1 MRREIKKP
9 TRRDGNEL
17 IGQYKKDEKGPGLI
31 PDPGPL
37 FLAESSA
44 GLGIP
49 LTPVQRLI
57 VSLIGESRGYHSLEK
72 CDEAVDANELEKL
85 LGLNDESPRLWLP
98 PDARINKKS
107 GSPKIEFDSPITLLL
122 CVAGRRSGTTTV
134 ASILM
139 SWLAWL
145 ILRNPD
151 FLSDVPLLPSSIVS
165 LLNAACD
172 TAQSKIL
179 FRMLMSNLTTLG
191 LIEEDSA
198 TSETARIGRLL
209 IESLSSSARSS
220 RGRTAC
226 GVCLDEFAHFQR
238 TSGPLADRTIWTA
251 LIPSLATFGPKSLAV
266 ITTSPAGRSGVVWE
280 LFRRRGD
287 RAGMLT
293 VQLPTWVM
301 NPNVPREKLEDE
313 FTSDENLSRQE
324 YGAEFLAPHG
334 RFLRLDEIR
343 ACVGTVEPPKG
354 KVARRMHV
362 DLGLRHD
369 ATAIAVGRVDHGED
383 DTDWRI
389 VIERVETMQA
399 DSTSALNVGE
409 IEALIRKIADEHGV
423 KSITFDQHESTYLI
437 QRLNPAGYS
446 ASVVP
451 ATAKSNH
458 EVFSYLHGLISNG
471 QIILPDH
478 ARLIDEL
485 GSLECTP
492 TWYGYRVEAPSGM
505 HDDCADAVAVVAWCL
520 ARDAGGQDWIDF
532 MNVVESR

>member
-1 MRREIKKP
+1 MTKP
-9 TRRDGNEL
+9 TRRDGSPAFG
-17 IGQYKKDEKGPGLI
+17 IVYKRDMKRPGLI

-37 FLAESSA
+37 LIAESPA

-49 LTPVQRLI
+49 FTPVQRLI
-57 VSLIGESRGYHSLEK
+57 IALIGESRGYHSPDNF
-72 CDEAVDANELEKL
+72 DETETTNELENL
-85 LGLNDESPRLWLP
+85 LGHNDESPRLWLP
-98 PDARINKKS
+98 PDARIDRKS
-107 GSPKIEFDSPITLLL
+107 GSLKIEFDSPITLLL
-122 CVAGRRSGTTTV
+122 CVAGRRSGKTTI

-145 ILRNPD
+145 ILRNPE
-151 FLSDVPLLPSSIVS
+151 FLAHVPLLPGSIIS

-179 FRMLMSNLTTLG
+179 FRMLISNLSVLG
-191 LIEEDSA
+191 LIQDESV
-198 TSETARIGRLL
+198 TSEKARIGRLL

-251 LIPSLATFGPKSLAV
+251 LVPSLATFGDKGLAV
-266 ITTSPAGRSGVVWE
+266 ITTSPAGRSGVVWD
-280 LFRRRGD
+280 LFCRRGT
-287 RAGMLT
+287 RPGMLT

-313 FTSDENLSRQE
+313 FSSDENLARQE

-334 RFLRLDEIR
+334 RFLKPDEIR
-343 ACVGTVEPPKG
+343 ACVRTVEPPKG
-354 KVARRMHV
+354 KIPRRMHV

-369 ATAIAVGRVDHGED
+369 ATAIAVGRVDPGED

-389 VIERVETMQA
+389 VIERVEIMQA
-399 DSTSALNVGE
+399 DTSDPLNVGE
-409 IEALIRKIADEHGV
+409 IEILIRKIADEHKV
-423 KSITFDQHESTYLI
+423 KSITFDQHESRYLVE
-437 QRLNPAGYS
+437 RLNSAGYS

-451 ATAKSNH
+451 ATAKSNQ

-471 QIILPDH
+471 QIILPDN

-485 GSLECTP
+485 TSLECTP
-492 TWYGYRVEAPSGM
+492 TWYGYKVEAPSGM

-532 MNVVESR
+532 MDVVESR

>member
-1 MRREIKKP
+1 MQREIKKL
-9 TRRDGNEL
+9 TSHDGNPL
-17 IGQYKKDEKGPGLI
+17 IGQYKKDKKRPRLI

-37 FLAESSA
+37 HLAESSD
-44 GLGIP
+44 GLAVP
-49 LTPVQRLI
+49 LTPVQSLI
-57 VSLIGESRGYHSLEK
+57 IALIGESRGYHSLDRSTG
-72 CDEAVDANELEKL
+72 DENPLEKL
-85 LGLNDESPRLWLP
+85 LGLTDESPRLWLP
-98 PDARINKKS
+98 PDARILGKS
-107 GSPKIEFDSPITLLL
+107 GKLQIEFDSPITLLL
-122 CVAGRRSGTTTV
+122 CVAGRRSGKTTV

-145 ILRNPD
+145 IVKHPG
-151 FLSDVPLLPSSIVS
+151 FLDDVPLLPGSIVS

-172 TAQSKIL
+172 TAQSRIL
-179 FRMLMSNLTTLG
+179 FRMLMSNLSHLG
-191 LIEEDSA
+191 LIRENYA
-198 TSETARIGRLL
+198 TSEKARIGRLL

-251 LIPSLATFGPKSLAV
+251 LVPSLATFGDKSLAV
-266 ITTSPAGRSGVVWE
+266 ITTSPAGRSGVVWD
-280 LFRRRGD
+280 LFRRRGE

-313 FTSDENLSRQE
+313 FSSDENLARQE

-334 RFLRLDEIR
+334 RFLKLDEIR
-343 ACVGTVEPPKG
+343 ACVQTVESPKG
-354 KVARRMHV
+354 KIPRRMHV

-399 DSTSALNVGE
+399 DKSEALNVGE
-409 IEALIRKIADEHGV
+409 IEKLIRKIADEHGV
-423 KSITFDQHESTYLI
+423 KSITFDQHESAYLVE
-437 QRLNPAGYS
+437 RLTSAGYS
-446 ASVVP
+446 ARVVA

-471 QIILPDH
+471 QIILPDNP
-478 ARLIDEL
+478 RLIDEL
-485 GSLECTP
+485 TSLECTP
-492 TWYGYRVEAPSGM
+492 TWYGYKVEAPSGM

-520 ARDAGGQDWIDF
+520 ARDAGGQDWTDF
-532 MNVVESR
+532 MDVVEKL